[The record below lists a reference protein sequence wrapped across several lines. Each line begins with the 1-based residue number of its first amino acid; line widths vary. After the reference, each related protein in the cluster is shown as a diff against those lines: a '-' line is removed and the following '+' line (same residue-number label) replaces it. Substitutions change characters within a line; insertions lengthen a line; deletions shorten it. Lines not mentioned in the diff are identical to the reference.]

1 MNGGG
6 AGSAKQ
12 KKQTEGKRDN
22 LKKTCDSCAVLY
34 HALTMPSTEGLKNH
48 NKTKNEMYL
57 KTFGNCFRMRRYPT
71 E

>member
-1 MNGGG
+1 VNGGAERG
-6 AGSAKQ
+6 RRNRT
-12 KKQTEGKRDN
+12 KQTEGKRDN

-57 KTFGNCFRMRRYPT
+57 KTFENGIRM
-71 E
+71 